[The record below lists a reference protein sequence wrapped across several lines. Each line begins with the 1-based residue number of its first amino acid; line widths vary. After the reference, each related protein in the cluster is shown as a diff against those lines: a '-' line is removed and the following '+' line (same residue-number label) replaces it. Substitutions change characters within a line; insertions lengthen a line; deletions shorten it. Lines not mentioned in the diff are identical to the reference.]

1 LISCATVAFHLLKKD
16 KHYEERDDDLI
27 YRKMG
32 RMELKA
38 RKTKGGVIGSKS
50 WRKEGDVYKR
60 GVL

>member
-38 RKTKGGVIGSKS
+38 RKNKGGSDRLKIL
-50 WRKEGDVYKR
+50 EKR
-60 GVL
+60 GRCL

>member
-38 RKTKGGVIGSKS
+38 RKTKG
-50 WRKEGDVYKR
+50 E
-60 GVL
+60 